1 MNIELTGRHVKVTD
15 ALRERVER
23 RVARLDERLDAPARA
38 SVALEVE
45 KSAHR
50 CEILL
55 RAGGEE
61 FFAKTENRDM
71 YAAIDGAAEKV
82 SRQIA
87 RRKNGRIARRS
98 GA

>member
-15 ALRERVER
+15 ALRDRVER
-23 RVARLDERLDAPARA
+23 RVARLDGRLDAPARA

-45 KSAHR
+45 RGAHR
-50 CEILL
+50 CESLL

-71 YAAIDGAAEKV
+71 YAAIDDAAEKV
-82 SRQIA
+82 SRQME
-87 RRKNGRIARRS
+87 RRKNGRLSRRS
-98 GA
+98 DG

>member
-1 MNIELTGRHVKVTD
+1 MNIEVTGRHVKVTD
-15 ALRERVER
+15 ALRARVES
-23 RVARLDERLDAPARA
+23 RVSRLDGRLDAPARA
-38 SVALEVE
+38 AVALEVE
-45 KSAHR
+45 KTTRR

-61 FFAKTENRDM
+61 FFAKTEDRDM

-87 RRKNGRIARRS
+87 RRKNGRISRRS
-98 GA
+98 AA

>member
-1 MNIELTGRHVKVTD
+1 MNIEVTGRHVKVTD

-23 RVARLDERLDAPARA
+23 RVERLDARLDAPARA
-38 SVALEVE
+38 SVALEAG
-45 KSAHR
+45 KTTHS

-55 RAGGEE
+55 RAGGDE
-61 FFAKTENRDM
+61 FFAKTADRDM

-87 RRKNGRIARRS
+87 RRKNGRLSRRS
-98 GA
+98 DG

>member
-1 MNIELTGRHVKVTD
+1 MNIELTGRHVKITD

-38 SVALEVE
+38 TVALEVE
-45 KSAHR
+45 KTTHK

-61 FFAKTENRDM
+61 FFAKTDDRDM
-71 YAAIDGAAEKV
+71 YAAIDSAAEKV

-87 RRKNGRIARRS
+87 RWKNGRISQRS
-98 GA
+98 DG

>member
-1 MNIELTGRHVKVTD
+1 MNIELTGRHVKITD

-38 SVALEVE
+38 TVALEVE
-45 KSAHR
+45 KTSHK

-61 FFAKTENRDM
+61 FFAKTDDRDM
-71 YAAIDGAAEKV
+71 YAAIDSAAEKV

-87 RRKNGRIARRS
+87 RRKNGRISQRS
-98 GA
+98 DG

>member
-1 MNIELTGRHVKVTD
+1 MNIELTGRHVKITD

-38 SVALEVE
+38 TVALEVE

-61 FFAKTENRDM
+61 FFAKTDDRDM
-71 YAAIDGAAEKV
+71 YAAIDSAAEKV
-82 SRQIA
+82 GRQIA
-87 RRKNGRIARRS
+87 RRKNGRKSQRS
-98 GA
+98 AA

>member
-15 ALRERVER
+15 ALRDRVER
-23 RVARLDERLDAPARA
+23 RVARLDDRLDAPARA

-45 KSAHR
+45 KATHR

-55 RAGGEE
+55 RSGGEE

-71 YAAIDGAAEKV
+71 YAAIDDAAEKV

-87 RRKNGRIARRS
+87 RWKNGRLSRRS
-98 GA
+98 DG

>member
-15 ALRERVER
+15 ALRDRVER
-23 RVARLDERLDAPARA
+23 RVARLDDRLDAPARA

-45 KSAHR
+45 KDTHH

-55 RAGGEE
+55 RAGGDE
-61 FFAKTENRDM
+61 FFAKAENRDM
-71 YAAIDGAAEKV
+71 YAAIDDAAEKV

-87 RRKNGRIARRS
+87 RRKNGRISRRS
-98 GA
+98 DG

>member
-1 MNIELTGRHVKVTD
+1 MNIELTGRHVKITD

-23 RVARLDERLDAPARA
+23 RVARLDGRLDAPARA
-38 SVALEVE
+38 TVALEVE
-45 KSAHR
+45 KSAHK

-61 FFAKTENRDM
+61 FFAKTDDRDM
-71 YAAIDGAAEKV
+71 YAAIDSAAEKV
-82 SRQIA
+82 SRQIE
-87 RRKNGRIARRS
+87 RRKNGRKSHRS